1 MISGRGAG
9 SLAAIPA
16 RAGQAEDRDMQD
28 SLWIAI
34 VTAAIVFGLMII
46 IPIAS
51 FLLKAA
57 VVALIAGAAVYV
69 LMRLFGRP

>member
-1 MISGRGAG
+1 
-9 SLAAIPA
+9 
-16 RAGQAEDRDMQD
+16 MQD
-28 SLWIAI
+28 SIWIAT

-46 IPIAS
+46 VPIAS

>member
-1 MISGRGAG
+1 
-9 SLAAIPA
+9 
-16 RAGQAEDRDMQD
+16 MQD

-57 VVALIAGAAVYV
+57 VVALIAGAAVYL